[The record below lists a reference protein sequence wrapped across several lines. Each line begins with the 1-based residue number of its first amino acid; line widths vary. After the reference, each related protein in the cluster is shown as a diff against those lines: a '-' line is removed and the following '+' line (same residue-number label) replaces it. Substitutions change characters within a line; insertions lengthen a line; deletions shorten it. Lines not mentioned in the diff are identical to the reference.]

1 MNEWELIEYIKG
13 EFNSK
18 VELSIG
24 DDSAVIKN
32 GDKYLVFTKDLMVE
46 KTHFILENYP
56 LNFIGEKLVNANL
69 SDVAAI
75 GATPLFAL
83 LGLCLKEEIKE
94 KDIKLLLN
102 GIREKLKQYNV
113 LLLGGDIVKGEN
125 LSLSMTIIGET
136 RRYITR
142 DRAKENDIIYLSGE
156 IGYSRAG
163 LYEFIK
169 KGDIKNK
176 NARDRFLRGNN
187 RLDLMSFL
195 KQVRVDAL
203 IDISDGFYQDLTHIL
218 KSSSVG
224 AVIHLENFP
233 KDSYLEKIANES
245 GLNYYDFILN
255 SGEEYELIVVA
266 PEDDEKFLNNGFI
279 KVGKIK
285 KEKGLKF
292 FLNEENINIKNL
304 SFTHNF

>member
-1 MNEWELIEYIKG
+1 MNEWELIEYIKKD
-13 EFNSK
+13 FKSD
-18 VELSIG
+18 VELPIG
-24 DDSAVIKN
+24 DDSAVIKD

-56 LNFIGEKLVNANL
+56 LNFLGEKLVNANL
-69 SDVAAI
+69 SDIAAI

-83 LGLCLKEEIKE
+83 LGLCLKEGMKE
-94 KDIKLLLN
+94 KEIKLLLN
-102 GIREKLKQYNV
+102 EIKEKLKQYDA

-125 LSLSMTIIGET
+125 LSLSMTVIGKT

-142 DRAKENDIIYLSGE
+142 DGAKENDIIYLSGE

-163 LYEFIK
+163 LYEFVK
-169 KGDIKNK
+169 RGDIKNEK
-176 NARDRFLRGNN
+176 ARDRFLRGNN
-187 RLDLMSFL
+187 RLDLISFL

-218 KSSSVG
+218 KSSKAG
-224 AVIHLENFP
+224 AEIYLEKIQRDP
-233 KDSYLEKIANES
+233 YLEKIAEEE

-266 PEDDEKFLNNGFI
+266 PEDDEKFFNEGFI

>member
-1 MNEWELIEYIKG
+1 MNEWELIEYIKKDFKS
-13 EFNSK
+13 EI
-18 VELSIG
+18 ELSIG
-24 DDSAVIKN
+24 DDCAVIKDY
-32 GDKYLVFTKDLMVE
+32 DKYIVITKDLMTE
-46 KTHFILENYP
+46 GTHFRLENYP
-56 LNFIGEKLVNANL
+56 LNYLGEKLVNSNL
-69 SDVAAI
+69 SDIAAM
-75 GATPLFAL
+75 GAYPSYAL
-83 LGLCLKEEIKE
+83 LGISVKE
-94 KDIKLLLN
+94 KMRENDIKLLID
-102 GIREKLKQYNV
+102 GIKSNLLQYNTS
-113 LLLGGDIVKGEN
+113 LIGGDIVKGEN